1 MFLTLSVRLCQ
12 RYLVEEVEVAALL
25 YLQQHVNLQSAL
37 FILQH
42 LDTLYSGHTDGIA
55 AFIIQVVLSYRVFAA
70 LKDWKN
76 LVVYFSFKKAY
87 FDFRTVTL

>member
-1 MFLTLSVRLCQ
+1 M
-12 RYLVEEVEVAALL
+12 EEVEVAALL

-55 AFIIQVVLSYRVFAA
+55 AFIIQVVNNKY
-70 LKDWKN
+70 
-76 LVVYFSFKKAY
+76 
-87 FDFRTVTL
+87 